1 MKNILLASTSKLHG
15 TAYLEYL
22 LPELEQLFSGVSEL
36 IFIPFARPGGLSHS
50 QYTKIAAKAFKALNI
65 KLKGLHTFNNPIQ
78 ALQEDQGIF
87 TGGGNTFLLVSQL
100 YKLKL
105 MQPLRET
112 VLNGCPYL
120 GSSAGS
126 NICGPTMQTT
136 NDMPIIHP
144 PSFKTLGVVPFNI
157 NPHYQ
162 DPESNSKHMGETRAT
177 RINEFHTINTIPVIG
192 LREGSWI
199 RVKENEI
206 VLKGALTAR
215 IFKAGQNAY
224 EIDSGAPLED
234 LS

>member
-65 KLKGLHTFNNPIQ
+65 KLKGLHTFNDPIQ
-78 ALQEDQGIF
+78 ALQEAQGVF
-87 TGGGNTFLLVSQL
+87 TGGGNTFLLVTQL

-105 MQPLRET
+105 MQALRET
-112 VLNGCPYL
+112 VLNGAPYL